1 MHHAD
6 AVAYGLIPH
15 RPSTPTS
22 RRTAII
28 AYMTITPGT
37 IAPGTVTDPPVTPG
51 PVGTLREA
59 SAAPDAAARSP
70 SPSEADH
77 LFAEGIALLDAGDHL
92 AAAEKVWQAAVTAMV
107 TYSDA
112 RGWQPQDWH
121 PHRMLLDIVKLRSEE
136 LGIPYV
142 DTPRDTNPIT
152 DAYSAGNML
161 ETHVDHAG
169 HFLDL
174 DAVRREIKDARPL
187 LDYFRLD

>member
-1 MHHAD
+1 
-6 AVAYGLIPH
+6 
-15 RPSTPTS
+15 
-22 RRTAII
+22 
-28 AYMTITPGT
+28 MTITPNTIAPGT
-37 IAPGTVTDPPVTPG
+37 IAPRADTPG

-59 SAAPDAAARSP
+59 SAAPDSDARPDSP
-70 SPSEADH
+70 ADH
-77 LFAEGIALLDAGDHL
+77 LFAEGMSLLDAGDHL

-107 TYSDA
+107 SYSDA

-121 PHRMLLDIVKLRSEE
+121 PHRMLLDIVKFRSEE

-142 DTPRDTNPIT
+142 DTPHDTNPIT

-187 LDYFRLD
+187 LDFFRLD